1 MLKQLSILAV
11 AGLAAAAT
19 NPGKAKVV
27 NKCPFEVTLW
37 SVGTDISP
45 AYTLTARGGQ
55 YSEQYTRDPKT
66 GGRALKITRERDG
79 LYTGKP
85 QTNFAYTLDP
95 NQIWYDLSDVFGDPF
110 LNHRIQVVS
119 SNSQCQSI
127 VWPDGRPPAGSQ
139 VKTCTRD
146 SDTTLT
152 LCAPAPK

>member
-1 MLKQLSILAV
+1 MLKQLSLAV
-11 AGLAAAAT
+11 LAGLAAAT
-19 NPGKAKVV
+19 NPGRAKVY
-27 NKCPFEVTLW
+27 NNCPFEVTLW
-37 SVGTDISP
+37 SVGTDISGP
-45 AYTLTARGGQ
+45 NTLQARGGQ

-95 NQIWYDLSDVFGDPF
+95 DRIYYDLSDVFGDPF
-110 LNHRIQVVS
+110 SGHRVQVVP
-119 SNSQCQSI
+119 SNRNCQSI

-152 LCAPAPK
+152 LCAAKPA